1 MQQVAIQPP
10 MISANDRL
18 FFTIFIAIIIHS
30 VIILGVTFGQELLI
44 NKTPPSLDVII
55 VNSQQNDTLI
65 ENANFISNAN
75 QEGGGDIDDDAH
87 PQSPFTAFEQSNS
100 VGIAPIPIKTAAVTS
115 VELRYQDIVRSHS
128 LSIHN
133 VNNNKE
139 KKQEET
145 KDSKEK
151 ATFEHDLEMAQLMN
165 KISVQLDQHAKRPKK
180 SFINAR
186 TKNSVSAKYMH
197 NWIKKVE
204 RIGNLNYPEAARKK
218 DLIGDLVLVVAIN
231 QDGSLFNIN
240 IRQSSGS
247 SILDQAAKNI
257 VKMASPFKKFTEEL
271 KETVDILYITRTWQF
286 KSNKL
291 SSR

>member
-1 MQQVAIQPP
+1 MQQTAIQPP
-10 MISANDRL
+10 IISANDRL
-18 FFTIFIAIIIHS
+18 FFTVFIAIIIHS
-30 VIILGVTFGQELLI
+30 VIILGVTFSQELLI

-55 VNSQQNDTLI
+55 VNNQQNDKPI

-75 QEGGGDIDDDAH
+75 QEGGGDTDDNAR
-87 PQSPFTAFEQSNS
+87 PRSPFTAFEQSNS
-100 VGIAPIPIKTAAVTS
+100 FGIAPIPIKAVTETS
-115 VELRYQDIVRSHS
+115 VELRYQDIISTSS
-128 LSIHN
+128 LSTHS

-151 ATFEHDLEMAQLMN
+151 KTFEHDLEMAQLMN
-165 KISVQLDQHAKRPKK
+165 EISDQLDRHAKRPKK

-186 TKNSVSAKYMH
+186 TKNAVSAKYMH

-231 QDGSLFNIN
+231 QDGTLFNIN

-257 VKMASPFKKFTEEL
+257 VRMAAPFKNFTEEL
-271 KETVDILYITRTWQF
+271 KKTVDILYITRTWQF